1 MDIIYLPPYSK
12 KMTQIENLDYLRYWG
27 KTNKSTKNIIN
38 NYHLL
43 AYHCLDVAACGY
55 YIIENNIFDSKDILQ
70 KCGITG
76 TDAENW
82 LIWFLASHDI
92 GKFARGF
99 QRYAEFP
106 DSPLFSPVSG
116 ISAFERHD
124 SLGFYL
130 WGKLFE
136 AWCSGSNE
144 IIAGIE
150 SENRARFESPL
161 NTWMLISTG
170 HHGIPPETMKNRSS
184 LAFADED
191 IVAATH
197 YLEALSQLFP
207 FTIPQEWKTKAGRKC
222 LKQHSWFFAGLV
234 TLADWMGSDE
244 TQFPLLS
251 QPMPL
256 VDYWPLA
263 CEKAQQAILKMPPL
277 SQYSHYQSHQA
288 LFPFIHTL
296 TPLQERATT
305 LDISAPGPQ
314 LVILEDVTGA
324 GKTEAALILTHRLM
338 SANKGHG
345 LYVGLPTMATANAM
359 YKRLA
364 AAYHALFTDDSRP
377 SLILA
382 HGGREMTDAF
392 RQSIWQ
398 PDGDTAK
405 DYAHND
411 GNANSECHAWFADS
425 RKKALLA
432 EVGVGT
438 LDQLLMAVMP
448 FRHQSLR
455 LLGMRDK
462 ILLLDEVHAY
472 DGYMV
477 KLLEGLLRFHAAQGG
492 SAIILSATLPAAL
505 REKLLHAFNDG
516 ADFTATETNEDA
528 GYPWLSH
535 LSSSGLLEQPL
546 DTRPEVQR
554 TVTIKWI
561 QQRQQALDIIYRVVA
576 AGQCV
581 CWIRNTVDDARDVYQ
596 QLLHEG
602 MLPEQ
607 DLLLFHS
614 RFAFTDRI
622 DIENKTLSWFGNN
635 APVSERR
642 GKVLIATQVVEQ
654 SLDLDFDWMIS
665 DLAPIDLLIQRAGR
679 LQRHIRDADGQRKP
693 TLPDARQPP
702 VLHILVPE
710 WQEQAEEGWLGQE
723 LKGTGFVYA
732 DHACLWRTQAVLRQ
746 HGEIRMPENARALVD
761 GVYEQEIAAPAGL
774 QKLSD
779 IAFGKVLSQRSVAA
793 QNLLRHDIGYDREAS
808 DFLWDKDR
816 EFSTRLG
823 EESVDVYLAWQ
834 NEEGEFHPV
843 VDEGDFRWEMSRLSV
858 RLSWWRKQS
867 GDFLL
872 PSDEQLELFRKKQ
885 HRPTAQVI
893 LVSPEGEAGYYNKR
907 TGLGR

>member
-1 MDIIYLPPYSK
+1 M
-12 KMTQIENLDYLRYWG
+12 MMENTGFLRYWG
-27 KTNKSTKNIIN
+27 KTNKSIENIN
-38 NYHLL
+38 PPYHLL

-55 YIIENNIFDSKDILQ
+55 HIIKNNIFDSRNTLH

-82 LIWFLASHDI
+82 IIWLLASHDI

-99 QRYAEFP
+99 QKYAEFP
-106 DSPLFSPVSG
+106 GSPLVPPISG

-130 WGKLFE
+130 WGKLLE
-136 AWCSGSNE
+136 AWREGHNE
-144 IIAGIE
+144 IIASVE
-150 SENRARFESPL
+150 PENRARFESAL
-161 NTWMLISTG
+161 TIWMLISTG
-170 HHGIPPETMKNRSS
+170 HHGIPPDTLKNSS
-184 LAFADED
+184 ALAFADED

-197 YLEALSQLFP
+197 YLEALSRLFP
-207 FTIPQEWKTKAGRKC
+207 FTLPQEWRVKTGRKC
-222 LKQHSWFFAGLV
+222 LKQQSWFFAGLT
-234 TLADWMGSDE
+234 TLADWIGSDE
-244 TQFPLLS
+244 TQFPPLS
-251 QPMPL
+251 EPMPL
-256 VDYWPLA
+256 QDYWLLA
-263 CEKAQQAILKMPPL
+263 CEKARQAIGKIPPL
-277 SQYSHYQSHQA
+277 SQHRHYQGHQA
-288 LFPFIHTL
+288 LFPFIRTL
-296 TPLQERATT
+296 TPLQERAST

-338 SANKGHG
+338 SAGKGHG

-359 YKRLA
+359 YQRLA
-364 AAYHALFTDDSRP
+364 TAYHALFDDNSRP

-382 HGGREMTDAF
+382 HGGREMSDAF

-398 PDGDTAK
+398 PVGESAAE
-405 DYAHND
+405 DYAHHD
-411 GNANSECHAWFADS
+411 GNAASECHAWFADS

-472 DGYMV
+472 DSYMV

-505 REKLLHAFNDG
+505 REKLLDAFNNG
-516 ADFTATETNEDA
+516 AGFAAADPNDNA

-546 DTRPEVQR
+546 ATRPEVQR
-554 TVTIKWI
+554 TVSVNWI
-561 QQRQQALDIIYRVVA
+561 QQRREALDIIYRVVA

-581 CWIRNTVDDARDVYQ
+581 CWIRNTVDDAREIYQ
-596 QLLHEG
+596 QLLHEE
-602 MLPEQ
+602 LIPEQ

-614 RFAFTDRI
+614 RFAFADRI
-622 DIENKTLSWFGNN
+622 AIEDKTLNWFGNS

-679 LQRHIRDADGQRKP
+679 LQRHIRDAHGQRQSA
-693 TLPDARQPP
+693 LPDGRQPP
-702 VLHILVPE
+702 ILHILAPE
-710 WQEQAEEGWLGQE
+710 WQEHAEEGWLGQE

-732 DHACLWRTQAVLRQ
+732 DHACLWRTQALLRQ
-746 HGEIRMPENARALVD
+746 YGEIRMPDNARDLVD
-761 GVYEQEIAAPAGL
+761 GVYEQKIAAPADL
-774 QKLSD
+774 QTFSD

-793 QNLLRHDIGYDREAS
+793 QNLLRHDLGYDRESS

-823 EESVDVYLAWQ
+823 EESVDVYLARKGIDGQ
-834 NEEGEFHPV
+834 LRPL
-843 VDEGDFRWEMSRLSV
+843 VDEIDFCWEKSRLSV
-858 RLSWWRKQS
+858 RKSWWQKNS
-867 GDFLL
+867 GTFQC
-872 PSDEQLELFRKKQ
+872 PDEETLTCFRKRH
-885 HRPTAQVI
+885 HRPSGHIV
-893 LVSPEGEAGYYNKR
+893 LVSEMGEASYYSKR
-907 TGLGR
+907 FGLV

>member
-1 MDIIYLPPYSK
+1 
-12 KMTQIENLDYLRYWG
+12 MTQMEYLNYLRYWG
-27 KTNKSTKNIIN
+27 KTNKSNKDISPP
-38 NYHLL
+38 YHLL

-55 YIIENNIFDSKDILQ
+55 YIIKNNIFDSRSILE
-70 KCGITG
+70 KCGIIG
-76 TDAENW
+76 TNAENW
-82 LIWFLASHDI
+82 IIWFLASHDI

-99 QRYAEFP
+99 QKYAEFP
-106 DSPLFSPVSG
+106 NSPLVPPVSG
-116 ISAFERHD
+116 ISALERHD

-130 WGKLFE
+130 WGKLLE
-136 AWCSGSNE
+136 GWSSGSNE

-150 SENRARFESPL
+150 PENRARFESAL
-161 NTWMLISTG
+161 NSWMLISTG
-170 HHGIPPETMKNRSS
+170 HHGIPPDTMKNRSS
-184 LAFADED
+184 LAFTDED

-197 YLEALSQLFP
+197 YLEALSELFP
-207 FTIPQEWKTKAGRKC
+207 FTLPQEWKTKAGRKC

-244 TQFPLLS
+244 TQFPMLS
-251 QPMPL
+251 EPMSL
-256 VDYWPLA
+256 KDYWPLA
-263 CEKAQQAILKMPPL
+263 CEKAQQAILRMPPL
-277 SQYSHYQSHQA
+277 SQHSHYQDHRA
-288 LFPFIHTL
+288 LFPFIQTL
-296 TPLQERATT
+296 TPLQQRASE
-305 LDISAPGPQ
+305 LDISAPGAQ
-314 LVILEDVTGA
+314 LVVLEDVTGA

-359 YKRLA
+359 YQRLA
-364 AAYHALFTDDSRP
+364 SAYHALFTDEFRP

-382 HGGREMTDAF
+382 HGGREMSDSF

-398 PDGDTAK
+398 PTENIAE
-405 DYAHND
+405 DYARDD
-411 GNANSECHAWFADS
+411 GNATTECHTWFADS

-505 REKLLHAFNDG
+505 REKLLNAFSDG
-516 ADFTATETNEDA
+516 AGFMSAGGSDNA

-535 LSSSGLLEQPL
+535 LTSSGLLEQPL
-546 DTRPEVQR
+546 ATRPEVQR
-554 TVTIKWI
+554 TVAVNWI
-561 QQRQQALDIIYRVVA
+561 QQRQEALDIIYRVVS

-581 CWIRNTVDDARDVYQ
+581 CWIRNTVDDALDTYQ

-602 MLPEQ
+602 IVPEQ

-614 RFAFTDRI
+614 RFAFIDRI
-622 DIENKTLSWFGNN
+622 AIENKTLNWFGNN

-654 SLDLDFDWMIS
+654 SLDLDFDWMIT

-679 LQRHIRDADGQRKP
+679 LQRHIRDAHGQRKS
-693 TLPDARQPP
+693 TLPDERQPP
-702 VLHILVPE
+702 VLHILSPH

-732 DHACLWRTQAVLRQ
+732 DHACLWRTQALLRQ
-746 HGEIRMPENARALVD
+746 YGEIRMPDNARTLVD
-761 GVYEQEIAAPAGL
+761 GVYEQKITAPEGL
-774 QKLSD
+774 QTLSD

-793 QNLLRHDIGYDREAS
+793 QNLLRHDLGYDREAS

-823 EESVDVYLAWQ
+823 EESVDIYLAWQ
-834 NEEGEFHPV
+834 DEEGELHPV
-843 VDEGDFRWEMSRLSV
+843 VAQGDFCWEMSRLSV

-867 GDFLL
+867 GEFLL
-872 PSDEQLELFRKKQ
+872 PGEEALERFRKKQ
-885 HRPTAQVI
+885 HRPTAQVV
-893 LVSPEGEAGYYNKR
+893 LVSAEGEARYYNKQ
-907 TGLGR
+907 TGLGSQ

>member
-1 MDIIYLPPYSK
+1 MI
-12 KMTQIENLDYLRYWG
+12 QIEYLQYFRYWG
-27 KTNKSTKNIIN
+27 KTNKSSTNIN
-38 NYHLL
+38 NPYHLL
-43 AYHCLDVAACGY
+43 VYHCLDVAACGY
-55 YIIENNIFDSKDILQ
+55 YIIKNNIFNSKNILHE
-70 KCGITG
+70 CSISG
-76 TDAENW
+76 TNAENW
-82 LIWFLASHDI
+82 IIWFLASHDI

-99 QRYAEFP
+99 QKYAEFP
-106 DSPLFSPVSG
+106 DSPLVPPVNG
-116 ISAFERHD
+116 VSAFERHD

-130 WGKLFE
+130 WGKLLE
-136 AWCSGSNE
+136 AWGEGHNE
-144 IIAGIE
+144 IIAGVE
-150 SENRARFESPL
+150 PENRARFESAL
-161 NTWMLISTG
+161 NIWMLISTG
-170 HHGIPPETMKNRSS
+170 HHGIPPDTMKNRSS
-184 LAFADED
+184 LAFTDED

-197 YLEALSQLFP
+197 YLEALSELFP
-207 FTIPQEWKTKAGRKC
+207 FTLPQEWKTKAGRKC

-234 TLADWMGSDE
+234 ILADWMGSDE
-244 TQFPLLS
+244 SQFPLFS
-251 QPMPL
+251 SAMPL
-256 VDYWPLA
+256 NDYWPLA
-263 CEKAQQAILKMPPL
+263 CEKAQRAISTIPPL
-277 SQYSHYQSHQA
+277 SQHSHYQSHQA
-288 LFPFIHTL
+288 LFPFIETL
-296 TPLQERATT
+296 TPLQQLANT
-305 LDISAPGPQ
+305 LDISAHGPH

-338 SANKGHG
+338 STNKGHG

-364 AAYHALFTDDSRP
+364 AAYRALFADNSRP

-382 HGGREMTDAF
+382 HGGREMSDAF

-398 PDGDTAK
+398 PVGGTAE
-405 DYAHND
+405 DYARDD
-411 GNANSECHAWFADS
+411 GNAVSECHAWFADS

-505 REKLLHAFNDG
+505 REKLLNAFSDG
-516 ADFTATETNEDA
+516 ARFMSAGGSDNA

-535 LSSSGLLEQPL
+535 LTSSGLLEQPL
-546 DTRPEVQR
+546 ATRPGVQR
-554 TVTIKWI
+554 TVAVNWI
-561 QQRQQALDIIYRVVA
+561 QQRQEALDIIYRVVA
-576 AGQCV
+576 TGQCI
-581 CWIRNTVDDARDVYQ
+581 CWIRNTVDDALDTYQ

-602 MLPEQ
+602 IVPDQ

-622 DIENKTLSWFGNN
+622 AIENKTLNWFGNN

-654 SLDLDFDWMIS
+654 SLDLDFDWMIT

-679 LQRHIRDADGQRKP
+679 LQRHIRDAHGQRKS
-693 TLPDARQPP
+693 TLPDDRQPP
-702 VLHILVPE
+702 VLHILAPH

-723 LKGTGFVYA
+723 LKGTGYVYA
-732 DHACLWRTQAVLRQ
+732 DHACLWRTQALLRQ
-746 HGEIRMPENARALVD
+746 YGEIRMPDNARALVD
-761 GVYEQEIAAPAGL
+761 GVYEQKIAAPAGL
-774 QKLSD
+774 QTISD
-779 IAFGKVLSQRSVAA
+779 VAFGKVLSQRSVAA
-793 QNLLRHDIGYDREAS
+793 QNLLRYDLGYDREAS

-823 EESVDVYLAWQ
+823 EESVDVYLARKDIDGQ
-834 NEEGEFHPV
+834 LRPL
-843 VDEGDFRWEMSRLSV
+843 VDEIDFCWEKSRLSV
-858 RLSWWRKQS
+858 RKSWWQKNS
-867 GDFLL
+867 GTFQC
-872 PSDEQLELFRKKQ
+872 PDEETLACFRKCH
-885 HRPTAQVI
+885 HRPSGQIV
-893 LVSPEGEAGYYNKR
+893 LVSDTGEASYYSKR
-907 TGLGR
+907 FGLVG

>member
-1 MDIIYLPPYSK
+1 
-12 KMTQIENLDYLRYWG
+12 MTQMEYLNYLRYWG
-27 KTNKSTKNIIN
+27 KTNKSNKDISPP
-38 NYHLL
+38 YHLL

-55 YIIENNIFDSKDILQ
+55 YIIKNNIFDSRSILE
-70 KCGITG
+70 KCGIIG
-76 TDAENW
+76 TNAENW
-82 LIWFLASHDI
+82 IIWFLASHDI
-92 GKFARGF
+92 GKFAREF
-99 QRYAEFP
+99 QKYAEFP
-106 DSPLFSPVSG
+106 DSPLVPPVSG
-116 ISAFERHD
+116 ISALERHD

-130 WGKLFE
+130 WGKLLE
-136 AWCSGSNE
+136 GWSAGSNE

-150 SENRARFESPL
+150 PENRARFESAL
-161 NTWMLISTG
+161 NSWMLISTG
-170 HHGIPPETMKNRSS
+170 HHGIPPDTMKNRSS
-184 LAFADED
+184 LAFTDED

-197 YLEALSQLFP
+197 YLEALSELFP
-207 FTIPQEWKTKAGRKC
+207 FTLPQEWKTKAGRKC

-244 TQFPLLS
+244 TQFPMLS
-251 QPMPL
+251 EPMSL
-256 VDYWPLA
+256 KEYWPLA
-263 CEKAQQAILKMPPL
+263 CEKAQQAILRMPPL
-277 SQYSHYQSHQA
+277 SQHSHYQDHRA
-288 LFPFIHTL
+288 LFPFIQTL
-296 TPLQERATT
+296 TPLQQRASE
-305 LDISAPGPQ
+305 LDISAPGAQ
-314 LVILEDVTGA
+314 LVVLEDVTGA

-359 YKRLA
+359 YQRLA
-364 AAYHALFTDDSRP
+364 SAYHALFTDESRP

-382 HGGREMTDAF
+382 HGGREMSDSF

-398 PDGDTAK
+398 PTENIAE
-405 DYAHND
+405 DYARDD
-411 GNANSECHAWFADS
+411 GNATTECHTWFADS

-505 REKLLHAFNDG
+505 REKLLNAFSDG
-516 ADFTATETNEDA
+516 AGFMSAGGSDNA

-535 LSSSGLLEQPL
+535 LTSSGLLEQPL
-546 DTRPEVQR
+546 ATRPEVQR
-554 TVTIKWI
+554 TVAVNWI
-561 QQRQQALDIIYRVVA
+561 QQRQEALDIIYRVVS

-581 CWIRNTVDDARDVYQ
+581 CWIRNTVDDALDTYQ

-602 MLPEQ
+602 IVPEQ

-614 RFAFTDRI
+614 RFAFIDRI
-622 DIENKTLSWFGNN
+622 AIENKTLNWFGNN

-654 SLDLDFDWMIS
+654 SLDLDFDWMIT

-679 LQRHIRDADGQRKP
+679 LQRHIRDAHGQRKS
-693 TLPDARQPP
+693 TLPDERQPP
-702 VLHILVPE
+702 VLHILSPH

-732 DHACLWRTQAVLRQ
+732 DHACLWRTQALLRQ
-746 HGEIRMPENARALVD
+746 YGEIRMPDNARTLVD
-761 GVYEQEIAAPAGL
+761 GVYEQKITAPEGL
-774 QKLSD
+774 QTLSD

-793 QNLLRHDIGYDREAS
+793 QNLLRHDLGYDREAS

-823 EESVDVYLAWQ
+823 EESVDIYLAWQ
-834 NEEGEFHPV
+834 DEEGELHPV
-843 VDEGDFRWEMSRLSV
+843 VAQGDFCWEMSRLSV

-867 GDFLL
+867 GEFLL
-872 PSDEQLELFRKKQ
+872 PGEEALERFRKKQ
-885 HRPTAQVI
+885 HRPTAQVV
-893 LVSPEGEAGYYNKR
+893 LVSAEGEARYYNKQ
-907 TGLGR
+907 TGLGSQ

>member
-1 MDIIYLPPYSK
+1 
-12 KMTQIENLDYLRYWG
+12 MTPMEILNYLRYWG
-27 KTNKSTKNIIN
+27 KTTKSKQNIN
-38 NYHLL
+38 APYHLL

-55 YIIENNIFDSKDILQ
+55 HIIKNNLFNIKNILHECNLVDSA
-70 KCGITG
+70 
-76 TDAENW
+76 AENW
-82 LIWFLASHDI
+82 IIWLFASHDI

-99 QRYAEFP
+99 QKYAEFP
-106 DSPLFSPVSG
+106 DSPLVPPVRG

-130 WGKLFE
+130 WGKLIE
-136 AWCSGSNE
+136 AWHEGNND
-144 IIAGIE
+144 IIASIE
-150 SENRARFESPL
+150 NDNRTRFESAL
-161 NTWMLISTG
+161 NIWMQISTG
-170 HHGIPPETMKNRSS
+170 HHGIPPNALQNNSS
-184 LAFADED
+184 LAFDDED
-191 IVAATH
+191 IAAATH
-197 YLEALSQLFP
+197 YLETLSLLFP
-207 FTIPQEWKTKAGRKC
+207 FTLPQEWKTKAGRKC
-222 LKQHSWFFAGLV
+222 LKQHSWFFAGLI

-244 TQFPLLS
+244 AQFPLQS
-251 QPMPL
+251 DPMPL
-256 VDYWPLA
+256 KEYWSLSL
-263 CEKAQQAILKMPPL
+263 EKARRAILNIPSLSPH
-277 SQYSHYQSHQA
+277 SQYQDHRA
-288 LFPFIHTL
+288 LFPFIHSL
-296 TPLQERATT
+296 TPLQERAGS
-305 LDISAPGPQ
+305 LDISASGPQ
-314 LVILEDVTGA
+314 LIILEDVTGA

-359 YKRLA
+359 YKRLS
-364 AAYHALFTDDSRP
+364 AAYHALFVESARP

-382 HGGREMTDAF
+382 HGGREMSDAF

-398 PDGDTAK
+398 PATETAE
-405 DYAHND
+405 DYARDDN
-411 GNANSECHAWFADS
+411 NANSECHAWFTDS

-477 KLLEGLLRFHAAQGG
+477 KLLEGLLHFHAAQGG

-505 REKLLHAFNDG
+505 REKLLNAFNSG
-516 ADFTATETNEDA
+516 AGFIVTTPQSDA

-535 LSSSGLLEQPL
+535 LSSNGLVEQPL
-546 DTRPEVQR
+546 TTRREVQR
-554 TVTIKWI
+554 TVAVNWI
-561 QQRQQALDIIYRVVA
+561 QQRQEAVDIISRVVA

-581 CWIRNTVDDARDVYQ
+581 CWIRNTVDDAREAYL
-596 QLLHEG
+596 QLLQERIVQ
-602 MLPEQ
+602 PE

-614 RFAFTDRI
+614 RFAFADRLA
-622 DIENKTLSWFGNN
+622 IENQTLSWFGNN

-679 LQRHIRDADGQRKP
+679 LQRHIRDAHGQRQSM
-693 TLPDARQPP
+693 LPDGRQPP
-702 VLHILVPE
+702 VLHVMAPD
-710 WQEQAEEGWLGQE
+710 WQEDAKEGWLGQE

-732 DHACLWRTQAVLRQ
+732 DHACLWRTQALLRQ
-746 HGEIRMPENARALVD
+746 YGEIRMPDNARNLVD
-761 GVYEQEIAAPAGL
+761 GVYEQKMAAPQDL
-774 QKLSD
+774 QSLSD
-779 IAFGKVLSQRSVAA
+779 VVFGKVLSQRSVAA
-793 QNLLRHDIGYDREAS
+793 QNLLRHDLGYDREAS

-834 NEEGEFHPV
+834 NEENILHPV
-843 VDEGDFRWEMSRLSV
+843 AAEGDFCWEMSRLSV
-858 RLSWWRKQS
+858 RLSWWKKHADQ
-867 GDFLL
+867 FLR
-872 PSDEQLELFRKKQ
+872 PTDEALEQFRKDLY
-885 HRPTAQVI
+885 RPNAFIV
-893 LVSPEGEAGYYNKR
+893 LVSSAGEASYYSKQ
-907 TGLGR
+907 TGLGCS

>member
-1 MDIIYLPPYSK
+1 MLPRRGRFIPAGAGNTI
-12 KMTQIENLDYLRYWG
+12 TQHQG
-27 KTNKSTKNIIN
+27 SAK
-38 NYHLL
+38 
-43 AYHCLDVAACGY
+43 
-55 YIIENNIFDSKDILQ
+55 
-70 KCGITG
+70 
-76 TDAENW
+76 
-82 LIWFLASHDI
+82 
-92 GKFARGF
+92 
-99 QRYAEFP
+99 
-106 DSPLFSPVSG
+106 SPVYPRWRG
-116 ISAFERHD
+116 EH
-124 SLGFYL
+124 
-130 WGKLFE
+130 
-136 AWCSGSNE
+136 
-144 IIAGIE
+144 
-150 SENRARFESPL
+150 
-161 NTWMLISTG
+161 
-170 HHGIPPETMKNRSS
+170 
-184 LAFADED
+184 
-191 IVAATH
+191 
-197 YLEALSQLFP
+197 
-207 FTIPQEWKTKAGRKC
+207 
-222 LKQHSWFFAGLV
+222 
-234 TLADWMGSDE
+234 
-244 TQFPLLS
+244 
-251 QPMPL
+251 
-256 VDYWPLA
+256 
-263 CEKAQQAILKMPPL
+263 
-277 SQYSHYQSHQA
+277 
-288 LFPFIHTL
+288 
-296 TPLQERATT
+296 
-305 LDISAPGPQ
+305 
-314 LVILEDVTGA
+314 
-324 GKTEAALILTHRLM
+324 
-338 SANKGHG
+338 
-345 LYVGLPTMATANAM
+345 
-359 YKRLA
+359 
-364 AAYHALFTDDSRP
+364 
-377 SLILA
+377 
-382 HGGREMTDAF
+382 
-392 RQSIWQ
+392 
-398 PDGDTAK
+398 
-405 DYAHND
+405 
-411 GNANSECHAWFADS
+411 ADS

>member
-1 MDIIYLPPYSK
+1 
-12 KMTQIENLDYLRYWG
+12 MTQMEYLNYLRYWG
-27 KTNKSTKNIIN
+27 KTNKSNKDISPP
-38 NYHLL
+38 YHLL

-55 YIIENNIFDSKDILQ
+55 YIIKNNIFDSRSILE
-70 KCGITG
+70 KCGIIG
-76 TDAENW
+76 TNAENW
-82 LIWFLASHDI
+82 IIWFLASHDI

-99 QRYAEFP
+99 QKYAEFP
-106 DSPLFSPVSG
+106 DSPLVPPVSG
-116 ISAFERHD
+116 ISALERHD

-130 WGKLFE
+130 WGKLLE
-136 AWCSGSNE
+136 GWSSGSNE

-150 SENRARFESPL
+150 PENRARFESAL
-161 NTWMLISTG
+161 NSWMLISTG
-170 HHGIPPETMKNRSS
+170 HHGIPPDTMKNRSS
-184 LAFADED
+184 LAFTDED

-197 YLEALSQLFP
+197 YLEALSELFP
-207 FTIPQEWKTKAGRKC
+207 FTLPQEWKTKAGRKC

-244 TQFPLLS
+244 TQFPMLS
-251 QPMPL
+251 EPMSL
-256 VDYWPLA
+256 KEYWPLA
-263 CEKAQQAILKMPPL
+263 CEKAQQAILRMPPL
-277 SQYSHYQSHQA
+277 SQHSHYQDHRA
-288 LFPFIHTL
+288 LFPFIQTL
-296 TPLQERATT
+296 TPLQQRASE
-305 LDISAPGPQ
+305 LDISAPGAQ
-314 LVILEDVTGA
+314 LVVLEDVTGA

-359 YKRLA
+359 YQRLA
-364 AAYHALFTDDSRP
+364 SAYHALFTDESRP

-382 HGGREMTDAF
+382 HGGREMSDSF

-398 PDGDTAK
+398 PTENIAE
-405 DYAHND
+405 DYARDD
-411 GNANSECHAWFADS
+411 GNATTECHTWFADS

-505 REKLLHAFNDG
+505 REKLLNAFSDG
-516 ADFTATETNEDA
+516 AGFMSAGGSDNA

-535 LSSSGLLEQPL
+535 LTSSGLLEQPL
-546 DTRPEVQR
+546 ATRPEVQR
-554 TVTIKWI
+554 TVAVNWI
-561 QQRQQALDIIYRVVA
+561 QQRQEALDIIYRVVS

-581 CWIRNTVDDARDVYQ
+581 CWIRNTVDDALDTYQ

-602 MLPEQ
+602 IVPEQ

-614 RFAFTDRI
+614 RFAFIDRI
-622 DIENKTLSWFGNN
+622 AIENKTLNWFGNN

-654 SLDLDFDWMIS
+654 SLDLDFDWMIT

-679 LQRHIRDADGQRKP
+679 LQRHIRDAYGQRKS
-693 TLPDARQPP
+693 TLPDERQPP
-702 VLHILVPE
+702 VLHILSPH

-732 DHACLWRTQAVLRQ
+732 DHACLWRTQALLRQ
-746 HGEIRMPENARALVD
+746 YGEIRMPDNARTLVD
-761 GVYEQEIAAPAGL
+761 GVYEQKITAPEGL
-774 QKLSD
+774 QTLSD

-793 QNLLRHDIGYDREAS
+793 QNLLRHDLGYDREAS

-823 EESVDVYLAWQ
+823 EESVDIYLAWQ
-834 NEEGEFHPV
+834 DEEGELHPV
-843 VDEGDFRWEMSRLSV
+843 VAQGDFCWEMSRLSV

-867 GDFLL
+867 GEFLL
-872 PSDEQLELFRKKQ
+872 PGEEALERFRKKQ
-885 HRPTAQVI
+885 HRPTAQVV
-893 LVSPEGEAGYYNKR
+893 LVSAEGEARYYNKQ
-907 TGLGR
+907 TGLGSQ

>member
-1 MDIIYLPPYSK
+1 
-12 KMTQIENLDYLRYWG
+12 MTQMEYLNYLRYWG
-27 KTNKSTKNIIN
+27 KTNKSNKDISPP
-38 NYHLL
+38 YHLL

-55 YIIENNIFDSKDILQ
+55 YIIKNNIFDSRSILE
-70 KCGITG
+70 KCGIIG
-76 TDAENW
+76 TNAENW
-82 LIWFLASHDI
+82 IIWFLASHDI

-99 QRYAEFP
+99 QKYAEFP
-106 DSPLFSPVSG
+106 DSPLVPPVSG
-116 ISAFERHD
+116 ISALERHD

-130 WGKLFE
+130 WGKLLE
-136 AWCSGSNE
+136 GWSSGSNE

-150 SENRARFESPL
+150 PENRARFESAL
-161 NTWMLISTG
+161 NSWMLISTG
-170 HHGIPPETMKNRSS
+170 HHGIPPDTMKNRSS
-184 LAFADED
+184 LAFTDED
-191 IVAATH
+191 IGAATH
-197 YLEALSQLFP
+197 YLEALSELFP
-207 FTIPQEWKTKAGRKC
+207 FTLPQEWKTKAGRKC

-244 TQFPLLS
+244 TQFPMLS
-251 QPMPL
+251 EPMSL
-256 VDYWPLA
+256 KDYWPLA
-263 CEKAQQAILKMPPL
+263 CEKAQQAILRMPPL
-277 SQYSHYQSHQA
+277 SQHSHYQDHRA
-288 LFPFIHTL
+288 LFPFIQTL
-296 TPLQERATT
+296 TPLQQRASE
-305 LDISAPGPQ
+305 LDISAPGAQ
-314 LVILEDVTGA
+314 LVVLEDVTGA

-359 YKRLA
+359 YQRLA
-364 AAYHALFTDDSRP
+364 SAYHALFTDESRP

-382 HGGREMTDAF
+382 HGGREMSDSF

-398 PDGDTAK
+398 PTENIAE
-405 DYAHND
+405 DYARDD
-411 GNANSECHAWFADS
+411 GNATTECHTWFADS

-505 REKLLHAFNDG
+505 REKLLNAFSDG
-516 ADFTATETNEDA
+516 AGFMSAGGSDNA

-535 LSSSGLLEQPL
+535 LTSSGLLEQPL
-546 DTRPEVQR
+546 ATRPEVQR
-554 TVTIKWI
+554 TVAVNWI
-561 QQRQQALDIIYRVVA
+561 QQRQEALDIIYRVVS

-581 CWIRNTVDDARDVYQ
+581 CWIRNTVDDALDTYQ

-602 MLPEQ
+602 IVPEQ

-614 RFAFTDRI
+614 RFAFIDRI
-622 DIENKTLSWFGNN
+622 AIENKTLNWFGNN

-654 SLDLDFDWMIS
+654 SLDLDFDWMIT

-679 LQRHIRDADGQRKP
+679 LQRHIRDAHGQRKS
-693 TLPDARQPP
+693 TLPDERQPP
-702 VLHILVPE
+702 VLHILSPH

-732 DHACLWRTQAVLRQ
+732 DHACLWRTQALLRQ
-746 HGEIRMPENARALVD
+746 YGEIRMPDNARTLVD
-761 GVYEQEIAAPAGL
+761 GVYEQKITAPEGL
-774 QKLSD
+774 QTLSD

-793 QNLLRHDIGYDREAS
+793 QNLLRHDLGYDREAS

-823 EESVDVYLAWQ
+823 EESVDIYLAWQ
-834 NEEGEFHPV
+834 DEEGELHPV
-843 VDEGDFRWEMSRLSV
+843 VAQGDFCWEMSRLSV

-867 GDFLL
+867 GEFLL
-872 PSDEQLELFRKKQ
+872 PGEEALERFRKKQ
-885 HRPTAQVI
+885 HRPTAQVV
-893 LVSPEGEAGYYNKR
+893 LVSAEGEARYYNKQ
-907 TGLGR
+907 TGLGSQ

>member
-1 MDIIYLPPYSK
+1 
-12 KMTQIENLDYLRYWG
+12 MTQMEYLNYLHYWG
-27 KTNKSTKNIIN
+27 KTNKSNKCITNS
-38 NYHLL
+38 YHLL

-55 YIIENNIFDSKDILQ
+55 YIIKNNVFGARDILY

-76 TDAENW
+76 ENAENW
-82 LIWFLASHDI
+82 IIWFLASHDI

-99 QRYAEFP
+99 QKYAEFP
-106 DSPLFSPVSG
+106 GSPLAPPISG

-124 SLGFYL
+124 TLGFFL
-130 WGKLFE
+130 WGKLIE
-136 AWCSGSNE
+136 AWKEGHNE
-144 IIAGIE
+144 IIAGVE
-150 SENRARFESPL
+150 PENRARFESAL
-161 NTWMLISTG
+161 NIWMLISTG
-170 HHGIPPETMKNRSS
+170 HHGIPPDTLNNSSS
-184 LAFADED
+184 LAFAEED
-191 IVAATH
+191 IVAATY
-197 YLEALSQLFP
+197 YLETLSQLFP
-207 FTIPQEWKTKAGRKC
+207 FTLPQEWKIKAGRKR
-222 LKQHSWFFAGLV
+222 LKHHSWFFAGLT

-251 QPMPL
+251 NAMRL
-256 VDYWPLA
+256 EDYWPLA
-263 CEKAQQAILKMPPL
+263 CEKAQKAILKIPPL
-277 SQYSHYQSHQA
+277 SQHRPYQSHQA
-288 LFPFIHTL
+288 LFPFIDTL
-296 TPLQERATT
+296 TPLQERAST

-324 GKTEAALILTHRLM
+324 GKTEAALILAHRLM
-338 SANKGHG
+338 SANKGRG

-364 AAYHALFTDDSRP
+364 AAYHALFADDSRP

-382 HGGREMTDAF
+382 HGGREMSDAF

-398 PDGDTAK
+398 PAENIAE
-405 DYAHND
+405 DYARDD

-472 DGYMV
+472 DGYIV
-477 KLLEGLLRFHAAQGG
+477 KLLEGLLHFHAAQGG
-492 SAIILSATLPAAL
+492 SAIILSATLPAPL
-505 REKLLHAFNDG
+505 REKLLDAFNNG
-516 ADFTATETNEDA
+516 AGFMTAKSNDNA

-535 LSSSGLLEQPL
+535 LSSTGLLEQPL
-546 DTRPEVQR
+546 ATRPEVQR
-554 TVTIKWI
+554 KVAVNWI
-561 QQRQQALDIIYRVVA
+561 QQRQEALDIIHRVVA

-581 CWIRNTVDDARDVYQ
+581 CWIRNTVDDAREIYQ

-602 MLPEQ
+602 LIPEQ

-614 RFAFTDRI
+614 RFAFADRI
-622 DIENKTLSWFGNN
+622 AIEDKTLNWFGSN

-642 GKVLIATQVVEQ
+642 GKVLLATQVVEQ
-654 SLDLDFDWMIS
+654 SLDLDFDWMIT

-679 LQRHIRDADGQRKP
+679 LQRHIRDADGQRKSS
-693 TLPDARQPP
+693 LPDGRQPP
-702 VLHILVPE
+702 VLHILAPE
-710 WQEQAEEGWLGQE
+710 WQEPAENGWLGQE

-732 DHACLWRTQAVLRQ
+732 DHACLWRTQALLRQ
-746 HGEIRMPENARALVD
+746 YSEICMPDNARTLVD
-761 GVYEQEIAAPAGL
+761 GVYEQRITAPEGL
-774 QKLSD
+774 QTLSD

-793 QNLLRHDIGYDREAS
+793 QNLLRHDLGYDREAS

-823 EESVDVYLAWQ
+823 EESVDIYLAWLG
-834 NEEGEFHPV
+834 EEGELHPV
-843 VDEGDFRWEMSRLSV
+843 VAEGDFRWEMSRLSV
-858 RLSWWRKQS
+858 RISWWRKQS
-867 GDFLL
+867 GEFSL
-872 PSDEQLELFRKKQ
+872 PGDEVLEQFRKKQ
-885 HRPTAQVI
+885 HRPAAQVV
-893 LVSPEGEAGYYNKR
+893 LVSPEGEASYYHKQ
-907 TGLGR
+907 TGLG

>member
-1 MDIIYLPPYSK
+1 
-12 KMTQIENLDYLRYWG
+12 MTQMEYLNYLRYWG
-27 KTNKSTKNIIN
+27 KTNKSNKDISPP
-38 NYHLL
+38 YHLL

-55 YIIENNIFDSKDILQ
+55 YIIKNNIFDSRSILE
-70 KCGITG
+70 KCGIIG
-76 TDAENW
+76 TNAENW
-82 LIWFLASHDI
+82 IIWFLASHDI

-99 QRYAEFP
+99 QKYAEFP
-106 DSPLFSPVSG
+106 DSPLVPPVSG
-116 ISAFERHD
+116 ISALERHD

-130 WGKLFE
+130 WGKLLE
-136 AWCSGSNE
+136 GWSAGSNE

-150 SENRARFESPL
+150 PENRARFESAL
-161 NTWMLISTG
+161 NSWMLISTG
-170 HHGIPPETMKNRSS
+170 HHGIPPDTMKNRSS
-184 LAFADED
+184 LAFTDED

-197 YLEALSQLFP
+197 YLEALSELFP
-207 FTIPQEWKTKAGRKC
+207 FTLPQEWKTKAGRKC

-244 TQFPLLS
+244 TQFPMLS
-251 QPMPL
+251 EPMSL
-256 VDYWPLA
+256 KDYWPLA
-263 CEKAQQAILKMPPL
+263 CEKAQQAILRMPPL
-277 SQYSHYQSHQA
+277 SQHSHYQDHRA
-288 LFPFIHTL
+288 LFPFIQTL
-296 TPLQERATT
+296 TPLQQRASE
-305 LDISAPGPQ
+305 LDISAPGAQ
-314 LVILEDVTGA
+314 LVVLEDVTGA

-359 YKRLA
+359 YQRLA
-364 AAYHALFTDDSRP
+364 SAYHALFTDESRP

-382 HGGREMTDAF
+382 HGGREMSDSF

-398 PDGDTAK
+398 PTENIAE
-405 DYAHND
+405 DYARDD
-411 GNANSECHAWFADS
+411 GNATTECHTWFADS

-505 REKLLHAFNDG
+505 REKLLNAFSDG
-516 ADFTATETNEDA
+516 AGFMSAGGSDNA

-535 LSSSGLLEQPL
+535 LTSSGLLEQPL
-546 DTRPEVQR
+546 ATRPEVQR
-554 TVTIKWI
+554 TVAVNWI
-561 QQRQQALDIIYRVVA
+561 QQRQEALDIIYRVVS

-581 CWIRNTVDDARDVYQ
+581 CWIRNTVDDALDTYQ

-602 MLPEQ
+602 IVPEQ

-614 RFAFTDRI
+614 RFAFIDRI
-622 DIENKTLSWFGNN
+622 AIENKTLNWFGNN

-654 SLDLDFDWMIS
+654 SLDLDFDWMIT

-679 LQRHIRDADGQRKP
+679 LQRHIRDAHGQRKS
-693 TLPDARQPP
+693 TLPDERQPP
-702 VLHILVPE
+702 VLHILSPH

-732 DHACLWRTQAVLRQ
+732 DHACLWRTQALLRQ
-746 HGEIRMPENARALVD
+746 YGEIRMPDNARTLVD
-761 GVYEQEIAAPAGL
+761 GVYEQKITAPEGL
-774 QKLSD
+774 QTLSD

-793 QNLLRHDIGYDREAS
+793 QNLLRHDLGYDREAS

-823 EESVDVYLAWQ
+823 EESVDIYLAWQ
-834 NEEGEFHPV
+834 DEEGELHPV
-843 VDEGDFRWEMSRLSV
+843 VAQGDFCWEMSRLSV

-867 GDFLL
+867 GEFLL
-872 PSDEQLELFRKKQ
+872 PGEEALELFRKKQ
-885 HRPTAQVI
+885 HRPTAQVV
-893 LVSPEGEAGYYNKR
+893 LVSAEGEARYYNKQ
-907 TGLGR
+907 TGLGSQ

>member
-1 MDIIYLPPYSK
+1 
-12 KMTQIENLDYLRYWG
+12 MTQMEYLNYLRYWG
-27 KTNKSTKNIIN
+27 KTNKSNKDISPP
-38 NYHLL
+38 YHLL

-55 YIIENNIFDSKDILQ
+55 YIIKNNIFDSRSILE
-70 KCGITG
+70 KCGIIG
-76 TDAENW
+76 TNAENW
-82 LIWFLASHDI
+82 IIWFLASHDI

-99 QRYAEFP
+99 QKYAEFP
-106 DSPLFSPVSG
+106 NSPLVPPVSG
-116 ISAFERHD
+116 ISALERHD

-130 WGKLFE
+130 WGKLLE
-136 AWCSGSNE
+136 GWSSGSNE

-150 SENRARFESPL
+150 PENRARFESAL
-161 NTWMLISTG
+161 NSWMLISTG
-170 HHGIPPETMKNRSS
+170 HHGIPPDTMKNRSS
-184 LAFADED
+184 LAFTDED

-197 YLEALSQLFP
+197 YLEALSELFP
-207 FTIPQEWKTKAGRKC
+207 FTLPQEWKTKAGRKC

-244 TQFPLLS
+244 TQFPMLS
-251 QPMPL
+251 EPMSL
-256 VDYWPLA
+256 KDYWPLA
-263 CEKAQQAILKMPPL
+263 CEKAQQAILRMPPL
-277 SQYSHYQSHQA
+277 SQHSHYPDHRA
-288 LFPFIHTL
+288 LFPFIQTL
-296 TPLQERATT
+296 TPLQQRASE
-305 LDISAPGPQ
+305 LDISAPGAQ
-314 LVILEDVTGA
+314 LVVLEDVTGA

-359 YKRLA
+359 YQRLA
-364 AAYHALFTDDSRP
+364 SAYHALFTDESRP

-382 HGGREMTDAF
+382 HGGREMSDSF

-398 PDGDTAK
+398 PTENIAE
-405 DYAHND
+405 DYARDD
-411 GNANSECHAWFADS
+411 GNATTECHTWFADS

-505 REKLLHAFNDG
+505 REKLLNAFSDG
-516 ADFTATETNEDA
+516 AGFMSAGGSDNA

-535 LSSSGLLEQPL
+535 LTSSGLLEQPL
-546 DTRPEVQR
+546 ATRPEVQR
-554 TVTIKWI
+554 TVAVNWI
-561 QQRQQALDIIYRVVA
+561 QQRQEALDIIYRVVS

-581 CWIRNTVDDARDVYQ
+581 CWIRNTVDDALDTYQ

-602 MLPEQ
+602 IVPEQ

-614 RFAFTDRI
+614 RFAFIDRI
-622 DIENKTLSWFGNN
+622 AIENKTLNWFGNN

-654 SLDLDFDWMIS
+654 SLDLDFDWMIT

-679 LQRHIRDADGQRKP
+679 LQRHIRDAHGQRKS
-693 TLPDARQPP
+693 TLPDERQPP
-702 VLHILVPE
+702 VLHILSPH

-732 DHACLWRTQAVLRQ
+732 DHACLWRTQALLRQ
-746 HGEIRMPENARALVD
+746 YGEIRMPDNARTLVD
-761 GVYEQEIAAPAGL
+761 GVYEQKITAPEGL
-774 QKLSD
+774 QTLSD

-793 QNLLRHDIGYDREAS
+793 QNLLRHDLGYDREAS

-823 EESVDVYLAWQ
+823 EESVDIYLAWQ
-834 NEEGEFHPV
+834 DEEGELHPV
-843 VDEGDFRWEMSRLSV
+843 VAQGDFCWEMSRLSV

-867 GDFLL
+867 GEFLL
-872 PSDEQLELFRKKQ
+872 PGEEALERFRKKQ
-885 HRPTAQVI
+885 HRPTAQVV
-893 LVSPEGEAGYYNKR
+893 LVSAEGEARYYNKQ
-907 TGLGR
+907 TGLGSQ

>member
-1 MDIIYLPPYSK
+1 
-12 KMTQIENLDYLRYWG
+12 MTQMEYLNYLRYWG
-27 KTNKSTKNIIN
+27 KTNKSNKDISPP
-38 NYHLL
+38 YHLL

-55 YIIENNIFDSKDILQ
+55 YIIKNNIFDSRSILE
-70 KCGITG
+70 KCGIIG
-76 TDAENW
+76 TNAENW
-82 LIWFLASHDI
+82 IIWFLASHDI

-99 QRYAEFP
+99 QKYAEFP
-106 DSPLFSPVSG
+106 DSPLVPPVSG
-116 ISAFERHD
+116 ISALERHD

-130 WGKLFE
+130 WGKLLE
-136 AWCSGSNE
+136 GWSSGSNE

-150 SENRARFESPL
+150 PENRARFESAL
-161 NTWMLISTG
+161 NSWMLISAG
-170 HHGIPPETMKNRSS
+170 HHGIPPDTMKNRSS
-184 LAFADED
+184 LAFTDED

-197 YLEALSQLFP
+197 YLEALSELFP
-207 FTIPQEWKTKAGRKC
+207 FTLPQEWKTKAGRKC

-244 TQFPLLS
+244 TQFPMLS
-251 QPMPL
+251 EPMSL
-256 VDYWPLA
+256 KEYWPLA
-263 CEKAQQAILKMPPL
+263 CEKAQQAILRMPPL
-277 SQYSHYQSHQA
+277 SQHSHYQDHQA
-288 LFPFIHTL
+288 LFPFIQTL
-296 TPLQERATT
+296 TPLQQRASE
-305 LDISAPGPQ
+305 LDISAPGAQ
-314 LVILEDVTGA
+314 LVVLEDVTGA

-359 YKRLA
+359 YQRLA
-364 AAYHALFTDDSRP
+364 SAYHALFTDESRP

-382 HGGREMTDAF
+382 HGGREMSDSF

-398 PDGDTAK
+398 PTENIAE
-405 DYAHND
+405 DYARDD
-411 GNANSECHAWFADS
+411 GNATTECHTWFADS

-505 REKLLHAFNDG
+505 REKLLNAFSDG
-516 ADFTATETNEDA
+516 AGFMSAGGSDNA

-535 LSSSGLLEQPL
+535 LTSSGLLEQPL
-546 DTRPEVQR
+546 ATRPEVQR
-554 TVTIKWI
+554 TVAVNWI
-561 QQRQQALDIIYRVVA
+561 QQRQEALDIIYRVVS

-581 CWIRNTVDDARDVYQ
+581 CWIRNTVDDALDTYQ

-602 MLPEQ
+602 IVPEQ

-614 RFAFTDRI
+614 RFAFIDRI
-622 DIENKTLSWFGNN
+622 AIENKTLNWFGNN

-654 SLDLDFDWMIS
+654 SLDLDFDWMIT

-679 LQRHIRDADGQRKP
+679 LQRHIRDAHGQRKS
-693 TLPDARQPP
+693 TLPDERQPP
-702 VLHILVPE
+702 VLHILSPH

-732 DHACLWRTQAVLRQ
+732 DHACLWRTQALLRQ
-746 HGEIRMPENARALVD
+746 YGEIRMPDNARTLVD
-761 GVYEQEIAAPAGL
+761 GVYEQKITAPEGL
-774 QKLSD
+774 QTLSD

-793 QNLLRHDIGYDREAS
+793 QNLLRHDLGYDREAS

-823 EESVDVYLAWQ
+823 EESVDIYLAWQ
-834 NEEGEFHPV
+834 DEEGELHPV
-843 VDEGDFRWEMSRLSV
+843 VAQGDFCWEMSRLSV

-867 GDFLL
+867 GEFLL
-872 PSDEQLELFRKKQ
+872 PGEEALERFRKKQ
-885 HRPTAQVI
+885 HRPTAQVV
-893 LVSPEGEAGYYNKR
+893 LVSAEGEARYYNKQ
-907 TGLGR
+907 TGLGSQ

>member
-1 MDIIYLPPYSK
+1 
-12 KMTQIENLDYLRYWG
+12 MTQIEYLDYLRYWG
-27 KTNKSTKNIIN
+27 KTNKSDKDIPTP
-38 NYHLL
+38 YHLL

-55 YIIENNIFDSKDILQ
+55 HIIKNNIFGSKDILQ

-76 TDAENW
+76 VDAEHW
-82 LIWFLASHDI
+82 IIWFLASHDI

-99 QRYAEFP
+99 QKYAEFP
-106 DSPLFSPVSG
+106 DSPLVSPISG

-136 AWCSGSNE
+136 AWSEGHNE

-150 SENRARFESPL
+150 PENRARFESTL
-161 NTWMLISTG
+161 NVWMLISTG
-170 HHGIPPETMKNRSS
+170 HHGIPPDTLKNSS
-184 LAFADED
+184 ALAFAEED
-191 IVAATH
+191 IIAATH
-197 YLEALSQLFP
+197 YLETLSQLFP
-207 FTIPQEWKTKAGRKC
+207 FTLPQEWKAKAGRKC
-222 LKQHSWFFAGLV
+222 LKQNSWFFAGLT

-251 QPMPL
+251 SALPL
-256 VDYWPLA
+256 EEYWPHA
-263 CEKAQQAILKMPPL
+263 CEKAQKAILKIPPL
-277 SQYSHYQSHQA
+277 SQHSHYQDHQA
-288 LFPFIHTL
+288 LFPFIHKL
-296 TPLQERATT
+296 TPLQKRAST
-305 LDISAPGPQ
+305 LDISASGPQ
-314 LVILEDVTGA
+314 LVIMEDVTGA

-364 AAYHALFTDDSRP
+364 AAYRALFADDSRP

-382 HGGREMTDAF
+382 HGGREMSDAF
-392 RQSIWQ
+392 RHSIWQ
-398 PDGDTAK
+398 PAGSTVE
-405 DYAHND
+405 DYARDD
-411 GNANSECHAWFADS
+411 GNAASECHAWFADS

-455 LLGMRDK
+455 LLGMHGK

-492 SAIILSATLPAAL
+492 SAIILSATLPINL
-505 REKLLHAFNDG
+505 REKLLNAFNDG
-516 ADFTATETNEDA
+516 AGFAATEANEDA

-535 LSSSGLLEQPL
+535 LSSTGLLEQPL
-546 DTRPEVQR
+546 TTRPEVQR
-554 TVTIKWI
+554 TVTINWI
-561 QQRQQALDIIYRVVA
+561 QQRQEALDIIHRVVA

-581 CWIRNTVDDARDVYQ
+581 CWIRNTVDDAREIYQ

-602 MLPEQ
+602 IIPKQ
-607 DLLLFHS
+607 NLLLFHS
-614 RFAFTDRI
+614 RFAFADRI
-622 DIENKTLSWFGNN
+622 AIEDKTLNWFGSN

-679 LQRHIRDADGQRKP
+679 LQRHIRDAHGQRKSS
-693 TLPDARQPP
+693 LPDGRQPP
-702 VLHILVPE
+702 VLHILAPK
-710 WQEQAEEGWLGQE
+710 WQAHAEDGWLGLE
-723 LKGTGFVYA
+723 LKGTGFVYS
-732 DHACLWRTQAVLRQ
+732 DHACLWRTQALLRQ
-746 HGEIRMPENARALVD
+746 YGEISMPENARTLVD
-761 GVYEQEIAAPAGL
+761 GVYEQKIAAPEGL
-774 QKLSD
+774 QTLSD
-779 IAFGKVLSQRSVAA
+779 IAFGKVLSQRSIAA
-793 QNLLRHDIGYDREAS
+793 QNLLRHDLGYDREAS

-823 EESVDVYLAWQ
+823 EESVDVYLAWL
-834 NEEGEFHPV
+834 GEAGELHPV
-843 VDEGDFRWEMSRLSV
+843 VTEGDFRWEMSRLSV
-858 RLSWWRKQS
+858 RISWWRKQS
-867 GDFLL
+867 GEFSL
-872 PSDEQLELFRKKQ
+872 PDDEVLEQFRKKH
-885 HRPTAQVI
+885 HRPAAQVI
-893 LVSPEGEAGYYNKR
+893 LVSPEGEASYYNKQ